1 MTTNPTNTSTK
12 ITVDAGDLLG
22 LMTASYAADDAVITW
37 RATNGPVF
45 PLIEALAASHKS
57 SMTLLN
63 SLSES
68 IEAGHQDNALA
79 VLRASNSDDSDDGIS
94 ATETNSEVTEV
105 RR

>member
-12 ITVDAGDLLG
+12 ITGDAGDLLN
-22 LMTASYAADDAVITW
+22 LMTTSYAANDAVTNW

-45 PLIEALAASHKS
+45 PVIKALADSHKS
-57 SMTLLN
+57 SMNLLD

-68 IEAGHQDNALA
+68 IDAGHQDNALA
-79 VLRASNSDDSDDGIS
+79 VLRASNSDEPS
-94 ATETNSEVTEV
+94 ADIAGA

>member
-22 LMTASYAADDAVITW
+22 LMTASYAAHDAVITW
-37 RATNGPVF
+37 RRTNGPVF

-63 SLSES
+63 SLSDS
-68 IEAGHQDNALA
+68 IEDGNQDNALA
-79 VLRASNSDDSDDGIS
+79 VLRASNSDDSDDCIS
-94 ATETNSEVTEV
+94 TAETGSEAQ
-105 RR
+105 R